1 MAWLSINPDDVKT
14 RLSGPELEALQGTA
28 LADGQVDPL
37 PDVISQVTD
46 EIRGY
51 IAAYRPN
58 TLGPLGTLPPQVRAA
73 AITLI
78 RWRLSGRLAIGQA
91 AGLLQS
97 DSRRQE
103 YEDATSFLRDVAAG
117 KISVEAPEDTGP
129 ETMPQNEGR
138 WGSDTKLD
146 FS

>member
-1 MAWLSINPDDVKT
+1 MWLSISPDDVKT
-14 RLSGPELEALQGTA
+14 RLSGPELEALQGTG

-51 IAAYRPN
+51 IAAHGLN
-58 TLGPLGTLPPQVRAA
+58 TLGPAGTLPPQVRAA
-73 AITLI
+73 AIALI

-91 AGLLQS
+91 AGLLQT

-103 YEDATSFLRDVAAG
+103 YEDAITFLRDVATG
-117 KISVEAPEDTGP
+117 KIAVESPDDTGP

-138 WGSDTKLD
+138 WGSDDKLD